1 MNDKFSKQ
9 INEAIRMAIEEE
21 TPKLKKGQ
29 TLKVDIKTVDEGVKV
44 HVYPVDKGGK
54 S

>member
-1 MNDKFSKQ
+1 MDKFTKQ

-29 TLKVDIKTVDEGVKV
+29 TLKVDIKTVDEGFKV
-44 HVYPVDKGGK
+44 HVYPVDKGGNHE
-54 S
+54 